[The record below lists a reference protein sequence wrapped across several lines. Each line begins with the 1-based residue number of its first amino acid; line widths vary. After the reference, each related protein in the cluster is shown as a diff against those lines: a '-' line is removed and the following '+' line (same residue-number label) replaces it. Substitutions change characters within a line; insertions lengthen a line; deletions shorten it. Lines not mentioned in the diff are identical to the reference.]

1 MFGVRY
7 ISDRKQVENNPYS
20 TRIQPV
26 FNPYSTR
33 IQPVFNKYYLDLKT
47 IYSGGSRDGCWTI
60 LRFADNGFKTMQMG

>member
-7 ISDRKQVENNPYS
+7 ITDHKQVEN
-20 TRIQPV
+20 
-26 FNPYSTR
+26 NPYSTR

-47 IYSGGSRDGCWTI
+47 IYSGGSREDCWTI

>member
-33 IQPVFNKYYLDLKT
+33 IQQILFGLKNNIFRRKPRRLLDDPPF
-47 IYSGGSRDGCWTI
+47 R
-60 LRFADNGFKTMQMG
+60 